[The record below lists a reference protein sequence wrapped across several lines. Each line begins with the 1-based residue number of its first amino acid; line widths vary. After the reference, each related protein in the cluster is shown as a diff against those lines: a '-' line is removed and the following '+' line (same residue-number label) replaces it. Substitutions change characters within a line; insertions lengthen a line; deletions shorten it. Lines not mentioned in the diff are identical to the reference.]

1 MGSIK
6 KLDQKKLT
14 SSKRLWKIVKPSFT
28 DKEIKMK
35 KIYLL
40 SKVRPFLLIT
50 RYEKNYVIFKR
61 LNMIFKRYYTDFVG
75 TMKQ

>member
-50 RYEKNYVIFKR
+50 RYEK
-61 LNMIFKRYYTDFVG
+61 
-75 TMKQ
+75 TM